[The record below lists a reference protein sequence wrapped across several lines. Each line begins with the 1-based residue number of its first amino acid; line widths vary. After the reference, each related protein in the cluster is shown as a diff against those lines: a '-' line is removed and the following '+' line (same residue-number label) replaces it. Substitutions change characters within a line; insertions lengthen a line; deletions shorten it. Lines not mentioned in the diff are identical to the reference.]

1 MKTKSVIAIAGALA
15 LSACS
20 YLSGPELEGEKRVVE
35 DEEIIVVKV
44 YASKERAHCQDESG
58 YEVGD
63 TKARLESKSVRVYSS
78 ECGMI
83 TGKQPPTLCGEP
95 TLHINIH
102 GINQTQLS
110 DAQSVGFDLLSSINE
125 ELGFEIEPCGTD

>member
-1 MKTKSVIAIAGALA
+1 
-15 LSACS
+15 
-20 YLSGPELEGEKRVVE
+20 
-35 DEEIIVVKV
+35 
-44 YASKERAHCQDESG
+44 
-58 YEVGD
+58 
-63 TKARLESKSVRVYSS
+63 
-78 ECGMI
+78 MI

-125 ELGFEIEPCGTD
+125 ELGFEIEPCGAD